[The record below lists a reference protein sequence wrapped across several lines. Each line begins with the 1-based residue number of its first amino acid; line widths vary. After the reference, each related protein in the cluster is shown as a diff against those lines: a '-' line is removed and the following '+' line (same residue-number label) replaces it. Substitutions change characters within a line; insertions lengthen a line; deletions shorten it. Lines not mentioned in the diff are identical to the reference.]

1 MTGRVTTKRPDS
13 NPTERETALAPEH
26 PDNPSAAIL
35 GMANSP
41 VTSAD
46 AHDPLQR
53 KAGVIDYRRMLENS
67 GDGYFEVDLS
77 GNFTLVNDAACR
89 FIGRT
94 REASIGLNFRDYMHP
109 DEAQRIFHIYQKVY
123 QTGQPSE
130 LMEYD
135 IIRKDSTIATHQT
148 VVTLLRDVSGK
159 PLGFCGIVRDLT
171 RQKAIERALR
181 ESEESYQR
189 VLELAPDAIAIN
201 DARTSKYI
209 QVNAAF
215 CQQTGHPPEEVI
227 GRTPIELN
235 LYVDP
240 GDDGRIKRLLIN
252 EGKIDGLEV
261 RYQKKSG
268 EQFED
273 LVSGRMIR
281 FKGKICTLFVATV
294 ITPLK
299 LAQEARYESEKR
311 YREIMEAAPD
321 AICLTTLA
329 DGRYLEANS
338 EFYRRTGYT
347 PEETIGF
354 TSRDLN
360 LYVDPDDRQRFIETL
375 QAKGKVDAFELP
387 VRYRNGTLSHQLWSA
402 RIIEQDSQ
410 KCLLV
415 IARPIDDLKA
425 AQRAVVES
433 EESYRRIMELAP
445 DMILITRRAD
455 GRIVAANDAFC
466 ARTGFSRKELIGHT
480 PIELGFYTDPDNRR
494 RWMEALSRDGKVQG
508 IELQFIN
515 RAGMVHDDLFSA
527 QYIRFKGEDCV
538 LAVITSITSLKKT
551 QRELEHYR
559 HDLEQIIA
567 ERTKALESAQAELVK
582 REKLAVLGQLTAT
595 VSHELRNPLGVIR
608 SSNFYLQSKNRDKSQ
623 KTEKHFRRIDE
634 QVTLCDTIVAELLEY
649 TRGRSILVARQPM
662 APWMTEVVEQLQE
675 TKGVDIAL
683 TIPDDLPDLHH
694 DREKMRRVLI
704 NVLDNA
710 VQAVQEKMKE
720 MQKRTERYRP
730 VISVKTE
737 TGDDGVT
744 ICITDNGIGM
754 NEETCRR
761 AFEPLFTTRAR
772 GTGIGLA
779 NAKKIVEEHGG
790 RIFLTSR
797 TDQGTEMKIVL
808 PCIRETG

>member
-1 MTGRVTTKRPDS
+1 MEMKPAIPPDHTDQEAAAPLLTPNTPTS
-13 NPTERETALAPEH
+13 NDLNEA
-26 PDNPSAAIL
+26 
-35 GMANSP
+35 P
-41 VTSAD
+41 VT
-46 AHDPLQR
+46 PQR
-53 KAGVIDYRRMLENS
+53 ESVAIDYRRMLENS

-77 GNFTLVNDAACR
+77 GNFTRINDAACR

-94 REASIGLNFRDYMHP
+94 REESIGLNYRDYMRP
-109 DEAQRIFHIYQKVY
+109 DEAQRILHIYQEVY

-130 LMEYD
+130 LMEYN
-135 IIRKDSTIATHQT
+135 IIRKDGTIATHQT
-148 VVTLLRDVSGK
+148 VVTLLRDVSGN

-171 RQKAIERALR
+171 RQKAMERALR

-209 QVNAAF
+209 QVNTAF
-215 CQQTGHPPEEVI
+215 CQHTGYRPEEII

-235 LYVDP
+235 LYLDP
-240 GDDGRIKRLLIN
+240 GDDQRIKRLLIN
-252 EGKIDGLEV
+252 EGKIDGLEL

-273 LVSGRMIR
+273 LVSARMIR
-281 FKGKICTLFVATV
+281 FKGKTCSLFVATG

-299 LAQEARYESEKR
+299 QAQKALCESEKR
-311 YREIMEAAPD
+311 YREILEAAPD
-321 AICLTTLA
+321 AICLTTLS
-329 DGRYLEANS
+329 DGRYVEANS

-347 PEETIGF
+347 PSETIGF
-354 TSRDLN
+354 TSTDLN
-360 LYVDPDDRQRFIETL
+360 LYVNPGDRQLFIDTL
-375 QAKGKVDAFELP
+375 QSKGQVDAFELP
-387 VRYRNGTLSHQLWSA
+387 VRYKDGTISEQLWSA
-402 RIIEQDSQ
+402 RIIEHGGQQ
-410 KCLLV
+410 CLLV
-415 IARPIDDLKA
+415 IARPIDDIKA

-445 DMILITRRAD
+445 DMIVITRQAD

-466 ARTGFSRKELIGHT
+466 ARTGFSRNELIGHT

-494 RWMEALSRDGKVQG
+494 RWMEALRRDGKVQG

-515 RAGMVHDDLFSA
+515 RAGKVHDDLFSA

-538 LAVITSITSLKKT
+538 LAVITSITQLKNN

-559 HDLEQIIA
+559 RDLEQIIA
-567 ERTKALESAQAELVK
+567 ERTKALEAAQAELVK

-608 SSNFYLQSKNRDKSQ
+608 SSNYYLQSKNRDKSQ
-623 KTEKHFRRIDE
+623 KSEKHFRRIDE

-649 TRGRSILVARQPM
+649 TRGRSIWVAKQPM

-720 MQKRTERYRP
+720 MQKRTEWYRP
-730 VISVKTE
+730 AISVRTE
-737 TGDDGVT
+737 TVDNEVT

-754 NEETCRR
+754 NEETRRR

-779 NAKKIVEEHGG
+779 NVKKIVEEHGG
-790 RIFLTSR
+790 RIVLTSR

-808 PCIRETG
+808 PCVRET

>member
-13 NPTERETALAPEH
+13 NPMEMKPATPPDH
-26 PDNPSAAIL
+26 PDQEAAAPL
-35 GMANSP
+35 LMQNAP
-41 VTSAD
+41 TSTDLNEAPIT
-46 AHDPLQR
+46 HQR
-53 KAGVIDYRRMLENS
+53 ESVAIDYRRMLENS

-77 GNFTLVNDAACR
+77 GNFTLINDAACR

-94 REASIGLNFRDYMHP
+94 REESIGLNFRDYMHP

-130 LMEYD
+130 LMEYT
-135 IIRKDSTIATHQT
+135 IIRKDGTVATHQT
-148 VVTLLRDVSGK
+148 VVTLLRDVSGE

-171 RQKAIERALR
+171 RQKAIQRALR
-181 ESEESYQR
+181 
-189 VLELAPDAIAIN
+189 
-201 DARTSKYI
+201 
-209 QVNAAF
+209 
-215 CQQTGHPPEEVI
+215 
-227 GRTPIELN
+227 
-235 LYVDP
+235 
-240 GDDGRIKRLLIN
+240 
-252 EGKIDGLEV
+252 
-261 RYQKKSG
+261 
-268 EQFED
+268 
-273 LVSGRMIR
+273 
-281 FKGKICTLFVATV
+281 
-294 ITPLK
+294 
-299 LAQEARYESEKR
+299 
-311 YREIMEAAPD
+311 
-321 AICLTTLA
+321 
-329 DGRYLEANS
+329 
-338 EFYRRTGYT
+338 
-347 PEETIGF
+347 
-354 TSRDLN
+354 
-360 LYVDPDDRQRFIETL
+360 
-375 QAKGKVDAFELP
+375 
-387 VRYRNGTLSHQLWSA
+387 
-402 RIIEQDSQ
+402 
-410 KCLLV
+410 
-415 IARPIDDLKA
+415 
-425 AQRAVVES
+425 ES

-445 DMILITRRAD
+445 DMILITRQAD

-466 ARTGFSRKELIGHT
+466 ARTGFSRNELIGHT
-480 PIELGFYTDPDNRR
+480 PIELGFYTDPEHRR
-494 RWMEALSRDGKVQG
+494 RWMEALRRDGKVQG

-515 RAGMVHDDLFSA
+515 RAGKVHDDLFSA

-538 LAVITSITSLKKT
+538 LAVITSITQLKNN

-559 HDLEQIIA
+559 RDLEQIIA
-567 ERTKALESAQAELVK
+567 ERTEALEAAQVELVK

-608 SSNFYLQSKNRDKSQ
+608 SSNFYLQSKNKDKSQ

-649 TRGRSILVARQPM
+649 TRGRSIWVAKQPM

-675 TKGVDIAL
+675 TKEVDIAL

-720 MQKRTERYRP
+720 MQKRTERYCP

-737 TGDDGVT
+737 TVDNEVT

-790 RIFLTSR
+790 RIVLTSR

-808 PCIRETG
+808 PCIRDT